1 MIIKSCNFPRQFCSR
16 FVVPSFTVAVSVFKQ
31 KTFFLGQA
39 RMLKALLRTCGASPP
54 PPPHFWGSGG
64 AELQN
69 LKKQLFNQLS
79 MKNCDPHMTE
89 FRSALEL
96 RQGPPFLKRR
106 KGSGS
111 ATLQS
116 TTIMLFPS
124 TAHKKKSSSTN
135 FVSDVLFLFHF
146 QLS

>member
-31 KTFFLGQA
+31 KTLFLGQA

-54 PPPHFWGSGG
+54 SPPPHFWGSGG

-124 TAHKKKSSSTN
+124 TAHKKKN
-135 FVSDVLFLFHF
+135 LVRQILFLTFYF
-146 QLS
+146 CFIFN

>member
-31 KTFFLGQA
+31 KTLFLGQA

-124 TAHKKKSSSTN
+124 TAHKKTKN
-135 FVSDVLFLFHF
+135 LVRQILFLTFYF
-146 QLS
+146 CFIFN